1 MYARNILFPIPKT
14 VKTTVS
20 NDGIYIANLSCNHR
34 FHVKISNAAKSY
46 SEFSPLRRLQFSDT
60 LRRASTTEHCGNSN
74 DEWFVDAQDAVSEI
88 IQESGLSKEES
99 VEIALNS
106 PKYVKMLMDSVRD
119 LDEHSLWKSWEI
131 ENEDVG
137 SLPYKRKVFYM
148 AKKKGDNGLLPY
160 LESIGLNPSSS
171 TYVARYLSR
180 ETLPDLIS
188 KVKYVKEMFF
198 FGSDDEDFIGKNA
211 RRMMMH
217 LSITTDED
225 IQQTLS
231 FFEKMEARRGGLKLL
246 GSKDASFRY
255 LIESFP
261 RLLLL
266 SVESHLKPLV
276 EFLQNVGVPK
286 KRIRMV
292 LLLFPPIIF
301 YDIERDITLRVQS
314 LEKVGVANK
323 DIGRMLLKYPWILST
338 SVLENLEEILSYLD
352 MEKVPKAH
360 VETAIK
366 SWPHLLGCST
376 SKIKYMVEQFEGLG
390 IKNKKL
396 GQVIASSP
404 QLLLRKPHEFL
415 EMVLFMEELGLDA
428 ETIGRIM
435 SRCPEIFASSIE
447 RTLRRKVKF
456 LADIGISRDHLPRVI
471 RKYPE
476 LLVSDIDSA
485 LLPRIRYL
493 MRSGLSKREVASM
506 VRRFSPL
513 LGYSIEEVLRPKLE
527 FLVNTMEKP
536 VRDVVEYPR
545 YFSYSLDKK
554 IKPRFWVLKGRNV
567 DCSLKDMLGKNDEDF
582 ATDYMGIGR
591 MLVPPPSSQE

>member
-314 LEKVGVANK
+314 LEKV
-323 DIGRMLLKYPWILST
+323 
-338 SVLENLEEILSYLD
+338 
-352 MEKVPKAH
+352 PKAH

>member
-231 FFEKMEARRGGLKLL
+231 FF
-246 GSKDASFRY
+246 
-255 LIESFP
+255 
-261 RLLLL
+261 
-266 SVESHLKPLV
+266 
-276 EFLQNVGVPK
+276 
-286 KRIRMV
+286 
-292 LLLFPPIIF
+292 
-301 YDIERDITLRVQS
+301 
-314 LEKVGVANK
+314 EKVGVANK